1 LLALETGVEM
11 GEAAGRMLWPALK
24 GDHDLT
30 AMAVMRAEHESGGKG
45 NCKAII
51 YSLLAPTL
59 DPWLSP
65 AVLLE

>member
-1 LLALETGVEM
+1 M

-30 AMAVMRAEHESGGKG
+30 AMAVMRAEHESGRKEKVQGHH
-45 NCKAII
+45 
-51 YSLLAPTL
+51 SLLAPTL